1 MPQLKEHSGNA
12 KLPNFHFFATD
23 LNKRAFVL
31 YFASWL
37 QKGPGTKCLQKGLEK
52 LIRCVRMC

>member
-12 KLPNFHFFATD
+12 KLSNFHFFATAF
-23 LNKRAFVL
+23 NKRESVL

-37 QKGPGTKCLQKGLEK
+37 QKGPDKKCQQEGLEN
-52 LIRCVRMC
+52 LIR